1 MKKRRNWLKPDE
13 RLVRHIQRKAGCL
26 PVTAAVLAN
35 RGIVEQTDIESFLSP
50 SLQTIQRGF
59 AMADMERA
67 VSRIAEALVQR
78 QKILIFG
85 DYDVDGITSTTLL
98 HEFLSAAGAKTA
110 YYIPHRLDEGYGLK
124 ASHIRDVAQKIGAEL
139 IITVDCGSAS
149 ADAVAEAG
157 QCGIDV
163 VITDHHAISEPRP
176 PALAVVNPRRCDC
189 SAGTDCLAGVGV
201 AFLLLVCL
209 RKHLRE
215 TNFWQGRAEPN
226 LKSFCDLVALGTV
239 ADIVPLVRENR
250 VLTRAGLDVINASPR
265 PGIKALIEASGIKKP
280 FLNAEDI
287 AFRLA
292 PRLNAAGRMDH
303 AHPAVELL
311 ETRDPDQAGRIAR
324 SINQLNTSRQTEENR
339 IYRRI
344 CLNLEEQPELL
355 ERRTLVLSGNN
366 WHEGILGIVASRLV
380 QQYWRPVVL
389 LSVKEK
395 RARGSARS
403 IPDIDLYQAIS
414 VCADHLDRFG
424 GHPMAA
430 GLSLKSENLEGFRS
444 AFESAIS
451 EMAGPE
457 EPRPVLD
464 IDAVLNLEMI
474 SERLVNELEALQ
486 PFGPENEEPL
496 FCATDVAV
504 ARAIP
509 VGQGHQKLILKQP
522 NGSSSQTVE
531 AIWFN
536 MPEDCRS
543 ARHFSELVFK
553 LRWNY
558 WNGEKRMQLMIE
570 DGVLP

>member
-1 MKKRRNWLKPDE
+1 MRKQRNWLKPDE

-35 RGIVEQTDIESFLSP
+35 RGVVDQPDIECFLSP
-50 SLQTIQRGF
+50 SLQMIQRGF
-59 AMADMERA
+59 EMADMERA
-67 VSRIAEALVQR
+67 VTRIAEAVSGR

-85 DYDVDGITSTTLL
+85 DYDVDGITATTLL
-98 HEFLSAAGAKTA
+98 HEFLTAAGAEA
-110 YYIPHRLDEGYGLK
+110 VYYIPHRLDEGYGLK
-124 ASHIRDVAQKIGAEL
+124 SFHIKQVAQEMGADL

-149 ADAVAEAG
+149 MNAVLEAN

-163 VITDHHAISEPRP
+163 IITDHHGIADPPP

-189 SAGTDCLAGVGV
+189 RAGTDCLAGVGV

-215 TNFWQGRAEPN
+215 INFWQSRAEPN

-250 VLTRAGLDVINASPR
+250 VLTRAGLDVINTSPR
-265 PGIKALIEASGIKKP
+265 TGIKALIEVSGIKKP
-280 FLNAEDI
+280 FLTAEDI

-303 AHPAVELL
+303 AHPAVKLL
-311 ETRDPDQAGRIAR
+311 ETRDPDQARSIAQ

-344 CLNLEEQPELL
+344 CFNLEEQPELL
-355 ERRTLVLSGNN
+355 ERRTLVLSGSN
-366 WHEGILGIVASRLV
+366 WHEGILGIVASRLAR
-380 QQYWRPVVL
+380 QYWRPVVL
-389 LSVKEK
+389 LSVKEDG
-395 RARGSARS
+395 ARGSARS
-403 IPDIDLYQAIS
+403 IPGIDLYAAIS
-414 VCADHLDRFG
+414 ACAEYLDRFG

-430 GLSLKSENLEGFRS
+430 GLSLKSENLAAFRS
-444 AFESAIS
+444 AFESAIV
-451 EMAGPE
+451 EMAGSE
-457 EPRPVLD
+457 ELAPVLD

-474 SERLVNELEALQ
+474 SERLINELETLE

-496 FCATDVAV
+496 FCATDVTV

-522 NGSSSQTVE
+522 NGRSNQTVE

-536 MPEDCRS
+536 MPEDCQS

-570 DGVLP
+570 DGASP